1 MLILHSLLATIGIY
15 QDAIM
20 QKSVD
25 GVDTEAHIFE
35 FTSSLSMNP
44 KLQVVHPQPGDSK
57 SLVPVQFIFVLKVR
71 RMISICDRLNAG
83 SGQKRE
89 EDREWQ

>member
-1 MLILHSLLATIGIY
+1 
-15 QDAIM
+15 
-20 QKSVD
+20 
-25 GVDTEAHIFE
+25 
-35 FTSSLSMNP
+35 MNP

-71 RMISICDRLNAG
+71 RMISICDRLNGG